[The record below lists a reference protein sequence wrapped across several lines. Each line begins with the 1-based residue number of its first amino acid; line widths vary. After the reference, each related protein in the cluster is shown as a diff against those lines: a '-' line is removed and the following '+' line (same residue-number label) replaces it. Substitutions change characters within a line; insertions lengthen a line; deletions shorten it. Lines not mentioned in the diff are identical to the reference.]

1 MSVILSAASCLT
13 WVTRLTGAASE
24 SQLLAEVEAAGRGT
38 GSLLFLPYLS
48 GERTPH
54 NDPDAKG
61 VFFGLTHD
69 HTRADLARAVLEGVA
84 YAFADGQ
91 DVLGEAGTEI
101 ATVSVIGGGAR
112 SRLWGRILADVL
124 GRPLTYHA
132 GGDVGPAF
140 GAARLAR
147 LAVTGEDPATR
158 LHPSRER
165 FRDRARQDRHRAACG
180 QIGTVPGHLPEPPR
194 IIPGPGIDI
203 IPPWG

>member
-1 MSVILSAASCLT
+1 MVAVGKRDHGTRGAAQGGGDPGHDLERDAVFREVARVLRPGGLFVANDGFAPNPSRGVHAFCHCFPGLWHQMSVILSAASCLT

-124 GRPLTYHA
+124 GAL
-132 GGDVGPAF
+132 
-140 GAARLAR
+140 
-147 LAVTGEDPATR
+147 
-158 LHPSRER
+158 S
-165 FRDRARQDRHRAACG
+165 
-180 QIGTVPGHLPEPPR
+180 
-194 IIPGPGIDI
+194 
-203 IPPWG
+203 